1 MVRLTIWAGK
11 NSLEQQTFERPMKL
25 VVQTSKFVSFSNI
38 RSYTSHMN
46 HINHLDIYIFV
57 EHSCKKTYVKPFEIW
72 IESKSKKL
80 QAKKWS

>member
-1 MVRLTIWAGK
+1 MARLTIWAGK

-46 HINHLDIYIFV
+46 HLDIYIFV
-57 EHSCKKTYVKPFEIW
+57 EHSCRKIYVKPFEFW